1 MATAT
6 VGILRVLFSGNS
18 AEWEAAAKRAS
29 GTAQAL
35 SKDLGQIGRQATA
48 IGGALTKTLTFP
60 LLALGAG
67 SVKAAMDFE
76 SSFANVAKTVDGV
89 SDKTGKLT
97 ETGEALAKTFRQMA
111 KEIPATTDEL
121 TKIAA
126 LGGQMGVPI
135 EQLEAFTRNV
145 AALGV
150 AVDGIST
157 EEAAAGL
164 AQIGN
169 ITGDGA
175 TKIQQYASALVHLG
189 NSSSATEGEILEFT
203 KRMMGTGHAVGM
215 TVPQVMALGTAMA
228 DVGIKAEA
236 GATAMNTVIAKMS
249 KAVSTGGAAL
259 EEFARVAQMSS
270 EQFAESFKRSP
281 IEAVDAFVKGLSKL
295 KGEGVDLNVTMGDLG
310 TEGIRV
316 AAMLKG
322 LAGAGDGVSK
332 SLKTANEGFSD
343 GNKHLDEA
351 AKKYATTANQLKIFW
366 NQVKDIGITIGG
378 ALLPAM
384 QAAIQAVSALLPI
397 VEFLSKAFAALPGP
411 VQGVIAGLVLVL
423 AATGPVIWAF
433 GQLTTSASVLIGAFG
448 KKGIAA
454 RLLAAALDTTATSTT
469 AVGAASKTAAG
480 GVTTFAGAVRAA
492 TAAFGTAAVVGAWLW
507 ALAETVRAVREMN
520 ELMREGN
527 ERIGAFRLSLSNL
540 FSLPGMDKLPI
551 IGGILQAMRGGGQ
564 PRETSTKGPLAT
576 MPAYAADAEF
586 ATAVLQ
592 SQELAAQTKKLAA
605 AMTTSQTGVKTLGDK
620 LDVLSASVKAADK
633 EIAGLSGTTKNQL
646 TSAFKSGAF
655 SIEELK
661 KETGL
666 SEIVLERFKKS
677 LEASASSHKKAEKAA
692 SDQEKQL
699 ERLTRQLEKQRDAL
713 QKLGIVTEDTVNDAL
728 RDFMVLISS
737 AGPGV
742 PMDRLLAALVPKLE
756 DLKKQ
761 ADASGIS
768 VRALDENLRVAK
780 EALAR
785 LTAEAT
791 KNIPSLPIVDKLETL
806 PGTMVAIST
815 EGELTASA
823 LTESFHHFGLK
834 TKAELQQTARDA
846 EVHFEFIRKSG
857 VATPE
862 QIAEAFEKMR
872 VAQRAAGID
881 VESVWTERLKILGT
895 SLKNIG
901 LQAGHSLATV
911 LGEGIRTGDWSQLE
925 NNLKDILSEAIGS
938 SIAAAVDFLVP
949 GLGTMLKPLFS
960 AIADK
965 LLGALGLG
973 TKGRDLVKE
982 FAATFEG
989 GFDELHA
996 KLAALGAEGDR
1007 LWKTLTQGVGRNNP
1021 QQAQAAID
1029 AINAAL
1035 GRAEERSAAFNASLG
1050 GLLGKIQELGTG
1062 LPDSLREYL
1071 SELERGGK
1079 LTQENIDLLHQ
1090 LSGQGEAD
1098 WKKIQEAV
1106 GRYGGDIS
1114 KLGGT
1119 FQAQRLHESWQQ
1131 IIDDVDLFQR
1141 GNISANDILDLT
1153 KAKIIE
1159 VAQESIR
1166 FGTEIPENMRP
1177 WIQRLIDSG
1186 ELIDDSGQKITDIG
1200 KLTFGET
1207 LQTSLEKLTDEIK
1220 RLILTLGGVP
1230 AAAQTAAQGAEK
1242 AFRDVKPEI
1251 RVGIVYDDP
1260 GAPIVK
1266 TARTGEDDG
1275 GPRFEAQPVR
1285 PPGYGALGGLVTP
1298 FGIQH
1303 LALGGVINAA
1313 WKRGSDTQHVMATPG
1328 EILLTEGQQGNI
1340 ASALHDA
1347 MSLVRAGALTSGR
1360 SEWDASALS
1369 REESRMLQSV
1379 TIMEIDKREIGRA
1392 VADVLPGELR
1402 RLGVRVRA

>member
-29 GTAQAL
+29 GTAQVL

-48 IGGALTKTLTFP
+48 IGGALTKTLTLP

-76 SSFANVAKTVDGV
+76 SSFANVAKTVEGLSNKFGV
-89 SDKTGKLT
+89 LT
-97 ETGEALAKTFRQMA
+97 PKGAALAQVFRDMA
-111 KEIPATTDEL
+111 KEIPVTTDEL
-121 TKIAA
+121 NKIAA

-135 EQLEAFTRNV
+135 EQLAHFTRNV
-145 AALGV
+145 AALSV
-150 AVDGIST
+150 AVDGISA

-169 ITGDGA
+169 ATGTGT
-175 TKIQQYASALVHLG
+175 TKIAEMASALVHLG
-189 NSSSATEGEILEFT
+189 NNSNATEADILEFT
-203 KRMMGTGHAVGM
+203 KRLVGAGHSAGM
-215 TVPQVMALGTAMA
+215 TVPEVMAIGTAMA
-228 DVGIKAEA
+228 NVGINAEA
-236 GATAMNTVIAKMS
+236 GGTAMSTVIAKIG
-249 KAVSTGGAAL
+249 KAVSENSTQLKEFAAVSGKSA
-259 EEFARVAQMSS
+259 EEFAAVW
-270 EQFAESFKRSP
+270 KRSSAEG
-281 IEAVDAFVKGLSKL
+281 IDLFVKGLSTMRAR
-295 KGEGVDLNVTMGDLG
+295 GVDLNLTMGELG

-316 AAMLKG
+316 ASTLKL

-332 SLKTANEGFSD
+332 SIALANEGFGA
-343 GNKHLDEA
+343 GNKHLEEA
-351 AKKYATTANQLKIFW
+351 EKKYATTEKRLKLLANHIMD
-366 NQVKDIGITIGG
+366 VGVVIGN

-384 QAAIQAVSALLPI
+384 KSLISMLTALMPI
-397 VEFLSKAFAALPGP
+397 VEGIAHAFAALPGP
-411 VQGVIAGLVLVL
+411 VQGIVVGLGLVLI
-423 AATGPVIWAF
+423 ATGPVIWAF
-433 GQLTTSASVLIGAFG
+433 GQLSTSASILIGAFG

-454 RLLAAALDTTATSTT
+454 RLLAASLGTTTTAANATALSFNAMATGSTT
-469 AVGAASKTAAG
+469 AAVGVGGLTAALGTALFWSGIGIAIG
-480 GVTTFAGAVRAA
+480 GI
-492 TAAFGTAAVVGAWLW
+492 AFGIFKVVGAIKDASKALSEGRFWEFFTAQDKDNWL
-507 ALAETVRAVREMN
+507 RAGLGM
-520 ELMREGN
+520 
-527 ERIGAFRLSLSNL
+527 STSN
-540 FSLPGMDKLPI
+540 
-551 IGGILQAMRGGGQ
+551 
-564 PRETSTKGPLAT
+564 TSPPKPLAT

-605 AMTTSQTGVKTLGDK
+605 AMTTSETGVKTLGDK

-646 TSAFKSGAF
+646 TAAFKSGAF

-895 SLKNIG
+895 SLKNISF
-901 LQAGHSLATV
+901 QAGHSLATV

-973 TKGRDLVKE
+973 TRGRDLVKE

-996 KLAALGAEGDR
+996 KLAALGEEGDR
-1007 LWKTLTQGVGRNNP
+1007 LWKTLTQGVGKNNP

-1207 LQTSLEKLTDEIK
+1207 LQTTLALLTDEIK
-1220 RLILTLGGVP
+1220 RLIETLGGVP